1 MPLNTSLN
9 SGVINLECR
18 VVPGSSKTNAQ
29 PSMNFTET
37 RWSVISAAAETTS
50 PQQAVALET
59 LCNTYWFP
67 IYLYVRRRGYLAHDA
82 QDLTQD
88 FFARIVSDNSFAR
101 ADRSKG
107 KFRSYLLG
115 ALNHFLAD
123 EWDKKLAK
131 KRGGGQI
138 VWSLEEAE
146 EKYSQIPASNANPEK
161 AFDHRW
167 GLILL
172 EQAVR
177 RLHEES
183 RGTKQEMQFALLKD
197 FLTNDPAPGGYEAA
211 ARKLCV
217 DSNRIAVIVYRMRR
231 RFRELL
237 RAELAQTV
245 SSQADLDEELR
256 HLFLQ

>member
-1 MPLNTSLN
+1 
-9 SGVINLECR
+9 
-18 VVPGSSKTNAQ
+18 
-29 PSMNFTET
+29 MNFGET
-37 RWSVISAAAETTS
+37 RWSVVNAAGEIAS
-50 PQQAVALET
+50 PLQAAALET
-59 LCNTYWFP
+59 LCNAYWFP
-67 IYLYVRRRGYLAHDA
+67 IYVYVRRRGYSAHDA

-88 FFARIVSDNSFAR
+88 FFARIVINNSFAR
-101 ADRSKG
+101 ADRNKG

-123 EWDKKLAK
+123 EWDKKRAK
-131 KRGGGQI
+131 KRGGGQTI
-138 VWSLEEAE
+138 WSLEEAE
-146 EKYSQIPASNANPEK
+146 ENYLQIPASNTTPET

-177 RLHEES
+177 RLHEELKA
-183 RGTKQEMQFALLKD
+183 TKKEMQFALLKD
-197 FLTNDPAPGGYEAA
+197 FLTNDPAPGGYATA
-211 ARKLCV
+211 ARKLSV
-217 DSNRIAVIVYRMRR
+217 KPNRVAVIVHRMRR

-237 RAELAQTV
+237 RAELAHTV

>member
-1 MPLNTSLN
+1 
-9 SGVINLECR
+9 
-18 VVPGSSKTNAQ
+18 
-29 PSMNFTET
+29 MNFGET
-37 RWSVISAAAETTS
+37 RWSVVNAAAETTS
-50 PQQAVALET
+50 PQQAAALET

-67 IYLYVRRRGYLAHDA
+67 IYVYVRRRGYSAHDA

-88 FFARIVSDNSFAR
+88 FFARIVRDNSFAR

-131 KRGGGQI
+131 KRGGGQT
-138 VWSLEEAE
+138 VWSLEAAE
-146 EKYSQIPASNANPEK
+146 EKYLQIPASNTSPET

-177 RLHEES
+177 RLHEELK
-183 RGTKQEMQFALLKD
+183 GTKKEMHFALLKD
-197 FLTNDPAPGGYEAA
+197 FLTNDAAPGGYEAA
-211 ARKLCV
+211 ARKLSV
-217 DSNRIAVIVYRMRR
+217 DPNRVAVIVYRMRR
-231 RFRELL
+231 RFRQLL